1 MREGKILKGDGG
13 MRKIVLMLL
22 VALLVLTLAAPAW
35 AKDVYSFN
43 PPVRVVVAGRE
54 IKTDVPAYLKNA
66 RTMVPLRAVSE
77 AFGFDVQYVASAVDP
92 VRITPILP
100 GVNDQIKGVAS
111 DFGYFSLRPGE
122 RSMRFH
128 PRIFEK
134 DGTVATGSFE
144 AADTVAAGDVATE
157 VRNGRCFVPLRMVA
171 EAFGCRVS
179 WDAVTRTAIIGPPDA
194 DKILSY
200 HERLYKR
207 VTQDLKPAGIWRKR
221 DGDNVILYAV
231 AVVSNPRDSYIPN
244 VSNVEID
251 IYVDGRKVG
260 RAVQEFVMD
269 REYASSHGGAAAVT
283 VPWPKGET
291 HTVKFII
298 DPDGK
303 HWDAD
308 RNNNTY
314 EKTVTID

>member
-1 MREGKILKGDGG
+1 
-13 MRKIVLMLL
+13 MRKIVFMVLAVLL
-22 VALLVLTLAAPAW
+22 AMALALPAQ
-35 AKDVYSFN
+35 AKDVYDFR
-43 PPVRVVVAGRE
+43 PVKVVVDGRV
-54 IKTDVPAYLKNA
+54 IQTDVSAYIKNA
-66 RTMVPLRAVSE
+66 RTMVPLRAISE

-100 GVNDQIKGVAS
+100 GVNEQIKGVAS

-122 RSMRFH
+122 CSMRFH

-144 AADTVAAGDVATE
+144 AAETVAVGDVATE
-157 VRNGRCFVPLRMVA
+157 VRNGRCFVPLRMVS

-200 HERLYKR
+200 HRRLYKR
-207 VTQDLKPAGIWRKR
+207 ATQDLKPAGIWKIRS
-221 DGDNVILYAV
+221 GDNATLLAV
-231 AVVSNPRDSYIPN
+231 AVVSNPREPYKPY
-244 VSNVEID
+244 VSDVEID
-251 IYVDGRKVG
+251 IYVDGRKID

-269 REYASSHGGAAAVT
+269 REYVGSLGSAAAVT
-283 VPWPKGET
+283 VLWPKGET

-298 DPDGK
+298 DPDKK

-308 RNNNTY
+308 RSNNTY
-314 EKTVTID
+314 EKTLTIE